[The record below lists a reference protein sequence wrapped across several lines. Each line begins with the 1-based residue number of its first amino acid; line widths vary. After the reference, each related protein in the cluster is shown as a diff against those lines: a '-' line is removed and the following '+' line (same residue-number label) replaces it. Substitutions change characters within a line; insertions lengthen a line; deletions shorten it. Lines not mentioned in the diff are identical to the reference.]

1 MDQSKQPTATF
12 TVAFGDLKLSAEHK
26 AAIQKAI
33 QSAALA
39 EIARLDLARDVR
51 FRFPREWLGIWLQ
64 ELKGSDPMP
73 WSPNIGL
80 GGHP

>member
-12 TVAFGDLKLSAEHK
+12 TVAFGDLKLSAEQM

-33 QSAALA
+33 QSAALS

-51 FRFPREWLGIWLQ
+51 FRFPKEWLGIWLQ
-64 ELKGSDPMP
+64 DLKGSDPMP
-73 WSPNIGL
+73 WSPIVGH
-80 GGHP
+80 GGNP